1 MVCCRCKAMHHVGGT
16 PATSQWTRPV
26 SIAHLVR
33 CPSHVSFVYLAILF
47 ASVGFFEVT
56 VGTAAYIGAWLLVM
70 ALGDQCV
77 NVLPLD
83 NEGVP
88 SAEIHATLDCGFP
101 ATHALFLEPE
111 R

>member
-1 MVCCRCKAMHHVGGT
+1 MWEAPPPLRSG
-16 PATSQWTRPV
+16 PV
-26 SIAHLVR
+26 RLALPILSVARRMFLSSIWPFCLR
-33 CPSHVSFVYLAILF
+33 WLDFL
-47 ASVGFFEVT
+47 EVT